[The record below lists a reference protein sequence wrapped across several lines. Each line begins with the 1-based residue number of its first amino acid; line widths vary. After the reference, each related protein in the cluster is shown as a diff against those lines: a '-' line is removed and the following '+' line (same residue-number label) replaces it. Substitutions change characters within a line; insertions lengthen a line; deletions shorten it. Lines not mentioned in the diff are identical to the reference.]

1 MKLLRSL
8 SLLPILLV
16 PAFCQTDRVDLI
28 SDKPGRAEA
37 KVSGLVLRAD
47 EATLNRVTGELKMR
61 GHVHATLPARADHT
75 VVRYGA
81 GVLLTDKPIGLT
93 ADQVTVKN
101 GLLEASG
108 NLVLV
113 PVDPDLRKAQLR
125 SDEMYMYLKIADAT
139 LRGNVR
145 PSGIVDRHRSGST
158 EFPPDI
164 IK

>member
-1 MKLLRSL
+1 MRLLRSL
-8 SLLPILLV
+8 FLLPILLV
-16 PAFCQTDRVDLI
+16 PAFCQTDRIDLI

-47 EATLNRVTGELKMR
+47 AATLNRETGELKMR
-61 GHVHATLPARADHT
+61 GHVRVTLPAREDHT
-75 VVRYGA
+75 VVRYGS
-81 GVLLTDKPIGLT
+81 GVLLTKQSIGLT

-101 GLLEASG
+101 ALLEASG

-113 PVDPDLRKAQLR
+113 PADPELGKVQLR
-125 SDEMYMYLKIADAT
+125 SDEMYMYLNIGDAT

-145 PSGIVDRHRSGST
+145 PSGIAQGPRGSV
-158 EFPPDI
+158 EFPPEI

>member
-1 MKLLRSL
+1 LKLLRSL

-16 PAFCQTDRVDLI
+16 PALCQTDRVDVL

-47 EATLNRVTGELKMR
+47 EATLNRETGELKMR
-61 GHVHATLPARADHT
+61 GHVHVTLPARADHT
-75 VVRYGA
+75 VLRYGT

-113 PVDPDLRKAQLR
+113 PVDPDLPKAQLR

-139 LRGNVR
+139 LRGNIR
-145 PSGIVDRHRSGST
+145 PSGVVDRHGRGGA
-158 EFPPDI
+158 EFPPEI